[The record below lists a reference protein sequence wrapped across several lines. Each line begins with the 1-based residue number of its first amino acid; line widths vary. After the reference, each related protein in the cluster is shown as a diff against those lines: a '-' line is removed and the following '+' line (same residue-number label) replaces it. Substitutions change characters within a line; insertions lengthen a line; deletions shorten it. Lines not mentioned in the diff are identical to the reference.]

1 MATEGS
7 NAELTASPVSFI
19 VDKHGNRLEIVD
31 EYARSLIASAGKES
45 YPVGVEY
52 VSTIECNPALM
63 FGGTWTY
70 DESDHRYGGR
80 YVYVRI
86 A

>member
-7 NAELTASPVSFI
+7 EPTAYPVSYI
-19 VDKHGNRLEIVD
+19 YDRDDKKLEIVD
-31 EYARSLIASAGKES
+31 EYARSALASAGKES

-52 VSTIECNPALM
+52 VSTVECNPALM
-63 FGGTWTY
+63 FGGTWSY
-70 DESDHRYGGR
+70 EEDDHRFGGR
-80 YVYVRI
+80 YVYHRI

>member
-1 MATEGS
+1 MATEGT
-7 NAELTASPVSFI
+7 ELTAYPVSYI
-19 VDKHGNRLEIVD
+19 YDKDGKRLEIAD
-31 EYARSLIASAGKES
+31 AYARDALASAGKES

-52 VSTIECNPALM
+52 VSTVECNPALM

-70 DESDHRYGGR
+70 DESDHRFSGR
-80 YVYVRI
+80 HVYHRI